1 MPKNDGY
8 HRPFDSHEEELAAR
22 QESRG
27 YAAAYNEV
35 SDEKLP
41 GADEADPAQSAE
53 KPPTGEIEDGP
64 ARMWRSRL
72 ALCTA

>member
-8 HRPFDSHEEELAAR
+8 HGPFDSHEEELAAR